1 MSLLDRLGL
10 AASLAV
16 GALFGVRLDESIRVE
31 RAVGVI
37 EHRDTTGRLLNRQV
51 VRNVKTNGGIDFNHT
66 QSYSQAAQASG
77 LTYIA
82 LSNDTVTE
90 TATSTTLTNEI
101 VANGLSRAVGSFS
114 HTAATTTSTIGKTFT
129 CATAPQAAQKAA
141 LFSAGAAGTMH
152 HVLAFTQRS
161 LQIGDTLAVTFTI
174 TVS

>member
-31 RAVGVI
+31 RAIGVI
-37 EHRDTTGRLLNRQV
+37 EHRDAAGTLLNRQV
-51 VRNVKTNGGIDFNHT
+51 VRNVKTNAGIDFNHT

-82 LSNDTVTE
+82 LSNDALTE
-90 TATSTTLTNEI
+90 TATSTTLSAEI
-101 VANGLSRAVGSFS
+101 AANGLSRAVGVFN
-114 HTAATTTSTIGKTFT
+114 HTAATTTSTVAKTFT
-129 CATAPQAAQKAA
+129 CSTSSQAAQKAA
-141 LFSAGAAGTMH
+141 LFSASSAGTMH
-152 HVLAFTQRS
+152 HVLSFTQRT
-161 LQIGDTLAVTFTI
+161 LQVGDTLAVTFTL